1 MRGLVDA
8 AEMYQKVVLYTVV
21 FLQVTLVPIVG
32 FSLTYLLDVDQE
44 NFTVAVRTELV
55 YWIVVAGLIYGM
67 VSLVLA
73 MFFGGFRPLRVV
85 ERGGWIPV
93 LGLSRR
99 KGDPELIDRTRMA
112 LQSSPY
118 GKMVGLVN
126 RKVTVDGFD
135 LISVHGGLQ
144 LLAVPMQVILIATP
158 LLIMEGI
165 PDQVVKT
172 DRSFELGM
180 AGYMIALWLAVRIQ
194 PTISSWLVGYAAMF
208 RSVLWKISRFSWVLP
223 ILLFWFL
230 ARTFLAA
237 SLNWL
242 DVDIEQW
249 NEVQL
254 EAVVLN
260 VIFPDAVVPNTAVID
275 FLVAISVLPMATF
288 TTLSVLGGSND
299 MPVWMK
305 GNDSSLENLQMDLLE
320 EPADNSEEDDLGMVS
335 ENEILEEKDEDGAS
349 EEGSRMIDMPYLFDD

>member
-1 MRGLVDA
+1 
-8 AEMYQKVVLYTVV
+8 MYQKVVLYTVV

-32 FSLTYLLDVDQE
+32 FSLTYLLDVDRE

-55 YWIVVAGLIYGM
+55 YWIIVAGLIYGI

-112 LQSSPY
+112 LQASPY

-126 RKVTVDGFD
+126 RKVNMDGFD

-165 PDQVVKT
+165 PDQVVKS

-194 PTISSWLVGYAAMF
+194 PTISAWLVGYAAMF

-223 ILLFWFL
+223 ILLFLCL

-242 DVDIEQW
+242 DVDIAQW

-260 VIFPDAVVPNTAVID
+260 VIFPDAAVPDTAVID

-299 MPVWMK
+299 MPIWMR
-305 GNDSSLENLQMDLLE
+305 GNDGSLENLQMDLIE
-320 EPADNSEEDDLGMVS
+320 GPDDNFEVDNAGTVS
-335 ENEILEEKDEDGAS
+335 ENDIPREEGEIRDS
-349 EEGSRMIDMPYLFDD
+349 EEGSRMIDLPYFDD

>member
-1 MRGLVDA
+1 VKV

-21 FLQVTLVPIVG
+21 VLQITLVPIVG

-44 NFTVAVRTELV
+44 NFTIAVRTELV
-55 YWIVVAGLIYGM
+55 YWIVVAGLIYGLI
-67 VSLVLA
+67 SLVLA

-85 ERGGWIPV
+85 EKGGWFPV

-112 LQSSPY
+112 LQASPY

-165 PDQVVKT
+165 PDHVVKS

-180 AGYMIALWLAVRIQ
+180 AGYMIALWMAVRIQ
-194 PTISSWLVGYAAMF
+194 PTISAWLVGYAAMF
-208 RSVLWKISRFSWVLP
+208 RSALWEISRFSWVLP

-242 DVDIEQW
+242 DVDIAQW

-260 VIFPDAVVPNTAVID
+260 VIFPDAAVPDTAVID
-275 FLVAISVLPMATF
+275 FLIAISVLPMATF
-288 TTLSVLGGSND
+288 TTLSVLGGSNN
-299 MPVWMK
+299 MPTWMK
-305 GNDSSLENLQMDLLE
+305 GNDSSLENLQMDLIEAPGDSKEEAGVDMSEDLE
-320 EPADNSEEDDLGMVS
+320 IQDEGEGDD
-335 ENEILEEKDEDGAS
+335 S
-349 EEGSRMIDMPYLFDD
+349 EEGSRMFDLPYLFDD

>member
-32 FSLTYLLDVDQE
+32 FSLTYLLDVDRE

-55 YWIVVAGLIYGM
+55 YWIIVAGLIYGI

-99 KGDPELIDRTRMA
+99 KGAPELIDRTRMA
-112 LQSSPY
+112 LQASPY

-126 RKVTVDGFD
+126 RKVNMDGFD

-165 PDQVVKT
+165 PDQVVKS

-194 PTISSWLVGYAAMF
+194 PTISAWLVGYAAMF

-242 DVDIEQW
+242 DVDIAQW

-260 VIFPDAVVPNTAVID
+260 VIFPDAAVPDTAVID

-299 MPVWMK
+299 MPIWMR
-305 GNDSSLENLQMDLLE
+305 GNDGSLENLQMDLIE
-320 EPADNSEEDDLGMVS
+320 GPDDNFEVDNAGTVS
-335 ENEILEEKDEDGAS
+335 ENDIPREEGEIRDS
-349 EEGSRMIDMPYLFDD
+349 EEGSRMIDLPYFDD

>member
-32 FSLTYLLDVDQE
+32 FSLTYLLDVDRE

-55 YWIVVAGLIYGM
+55 YWIIVAGLIYGI

-112 LQSSPY
+112 LQASPY

-126 RKVTVDGFD
+126 RKVNMDGFD

-165 PDQVVKT
+165 PDQVVKS

-194 PTISSWLVGYAAMF
+194 PTISAWLVGYAAMF
-208 RSVLWKISRFSWVLP
+208 RSVLWKISRFSWDIP

-242 DVDIEQW
+242 DVDIAQW

-260 VIFPDAVVPNTAVID
+260 VIFPDAAVPDTAVID

-299 MPVWMK
+299 MPIWMR
-305 GNDSSLENLQMDLLE
+305 GNDGSLENLQMDLIE
-320 EPADNSEEDDLGMVS
+320 GPDDNFEVDNAGTVS
-335 ENEILEEKDEDGAS
+335 ENDIPREEGEIRDS
-349 EEGSRMIDMPYLFDD
+349 EEGSRMIDLPYFDD

>member
-1 MRGLVDA
+1 
-8 AEMYQKVVLYTVV
+8 MYQKVVLYTVV

-32 FSLTYLLDVDQE
+32 FSLTYLLDVDRE

-55 YWIVVAGLIYGM
+55 YWIIVAGLIYGI

-112 LQSSPY
+112 LQASPY

-126 RKVTVDGFD
+126 RKVNMDGFD

-165 PDQVVKT
+165 PDQVVKS

-194 PTISSWLVGYAAMF
+194 PTISAWLVGYAAMF

-242 DVDIEQW
+242 DVDIAQW

-260 VIFPDAVVPNTAVID
+260 VIFPDAAVPDTAVID

-288 TTLSVLGGSND
+288 TTLSVLGGSTD
-299 MPVWMK
+299 LPIWMR
-305 GNDSSLENLQMDLLE
+305 GNDGSLENLQMDLIE
-320 EPADNSEEDDLGMVS
+320 GPDDNFEVDNAGTVS
-335 ENEILEEKDEDGAS
+335 ENDIPREEGEIRDS
-349 EEGSRMIDMPYLFDD
+349 EEGSRMIDLPYFDD

>member
-32 FSLTYLLDVDQE
+32 FSLTYLLDVDRE

-55 YWIVVAGLIYGM
+55 YWIIVAGLIYGI

-112 LQSSPY
+112 LQASPY

-126 RKVTVDGFD
+126 RKVNMDGFD

-165 PDQVVKT
+165 PDQVVKS

-194 PTISSWLVGYAAMF
+194 PTISAWLVGYAAMF

-242 DVDIEQW
+242 DVDIAQW

-260 VIFPDAVVPNTAVID
+260 VIFPDAAVPDTAVID

-288 TTLSVLGGSND
+288 TTLSVLGGAND
-299 MPVWMK
+299 MPIWMR
-305 GNDSSLENLQMDLLE
+305 GNDGSLENLQMDLIE
-320 EPADNSEEDDLGMVS
+320 GPDDNFEVDNAGTVS
-335 ENEILEEKDEDGAS
+335 ENDIPREEGEIRDS
-349 EEGSRMIDMPYLFDD
+349 EEGSRMIDLPYFDD

>member
-1 MRGLVDA
+1 MKAGGL
-8 AEMYQKVVLYTVV
+8 YQRVVLYTVV
-21 FLQVTLVPIVG
+21 VLQVTLVPIVG
-32 FSLTYLLDVDQE
+32 FSLTYLLDVDRE

-55 YWIVVAGLIYGM
+55 YWIIVAGLIYGL
-67 VSLVLA
+67 VSLILA

-85 ERGGWIPV
+85 NRGGWAPV

-99 KGDPELIDRTRMA
+99 KGDPELIDRARMT
-112 LQSSPY
+112 LQGSPY

-126 RKVTVDGFD
+126 RKVSVDGFD

-158 LLIMEGI
+158 LIIMEGI
-165 PDQVVKT
+165 PEHVVKP
-172 DRSFELGM
+172 DRAFELGM
-180 AGYMIALWLAVRIQ
+180 AGYMIALWIAVRIQ
-194 PTISSWLVGYAAMF
+194 PAISSWLVGYAAMF

-223 ILLFWFL
+223 ILLFWFI

-242 DVDIEQW
+242 DVDIAQW

-260 VIFPDAVVPNTAVID
+260 VIFPNAVVPDTAVID

-299 MPVWMK
+299 MPIWME
-305 GNDSSLENLQMDLLE
+305 GQDSSLENLQMDLIE
-320 EPADNSEEDDLGMVS
+320 APDTDVETDGSNEDSPEQNLTRS
-335 ENEILEEKDEDGAS
+335 DEGVDES
-349 EEGSRMIDMPYLFDD
+349 EEGSRMIDLPYLFDD

>member
-1 MRGLVDA
+1 MKAVDL
-8 AEMYQKVVLYTVV
+8 YQRVVLYTVV
-21 FLQVTLVPIVG
+21 VLQITLVPIVS
-32 FSLTYLLDVDQE
+32 FSLTYLLEVDRE

-55 YWIVVAGLIYGM
+55 YWILVAGLIYG
-67 VSLVLA
+67 VISLVLA
-73 MFFGGFRPLRVV
+73 MFFGGYRPQGIVN
-85 ERGGWIPV
+85 RGGWGPV

-99 KGDPELIDRTRMA
+99 TSDPELIDRARMT

-118 GKMVGLVN
+118 GKMAGLVN
-126 RKVTVDGFD
+126 RKVGVDGFD

-158 LLIMEGI
+158 LLIMEGV
-165 PDQVVKT
+165 PERVVKP
-172 DRSFELGM
+172 DRAFELGM
-180 AGYMIALWLAVRIQ
+180 AGYMIALWAAVRIQ
-194 PTISSWLVGYAAMF
+194 PAISSWLVGYAAMF

-223 ILLFWFL
+223 ILLFWFI

-260 VIFPDAVVPNTAVID
+260 VIFPDATVPDTAVID
-275 FLVAISVLPMATF
+275 FLIAISVLPMATF

-299 MPVWMK
+299 MPSWMR
-305 GNDSSLENLQMDLLE
+305 GQDSSLENLQMGLIEAPESD
-320 EPADNSEEDDLGMVS
+320 SEEES
-335 ENEILEEKDEDGAS
+335 FENEEGASSEDEEGSES
-349 EEGSRMIDMPYLFDD
+349 EEGSRMIDLPYLFDD

>member
-1 MRGLVDA
+1 
-8 AEMYQKVVLYTVV
+8 MYQKAVLYTVV
-21 FLQVTLVPIVG
+21 VLQVTLVPIVG
-32 FSLTYLLDVDQE
+32 FSLTYLLDVDRE
-44 NFTVAVRTELV
+44 NFTVTVRTELV
-55 YWIVVAGLIYGM
+55 YWIVVAGLIYGL

-73 MFFGGFRPLRVV
+73 MFFGGFKPLRVV
-85 ERGGWIPV
+85 ERGGWGPV

-112 LQSSPY
+112 LQGSPY
-118 GKMVGLVN
+118 GRMVGLVN
-126 RKVTVDGFD
+126 RKVAVDGFD

-144 LLAVPMQVILIATP
+144 LLAVPMQVLLIATP

-165 PDQVVKT
+165 PDNVVKS

-180 AGYMIALWLAVRIQ
+180 AGYMIALWMAVRIQ
-194 PTISSWLVGYAAMF
+194 PTISAWLVGYAAMF
-208 RSVLWKISRFSWVLP
+208 RSVLWRISRFSWVLP

-260 VIFPDAVVPNTAVID
+260 VIFPNATVPDTAVID

-299 MPVWMK
+299 MPIWMK
-305 GNDSSLENLQMDLLE
+305 GHDSSLENLQMDLIEAPGADE
-320 EPADNSEEDDLGMVS
+320 EENFEGMSEERLVG
-335 ENEILEEKDEDGAS
+335 ENNEEDSD
-349 EEGSRMIDMPYLFDD
+349 EGSRMIDLPYLFDD

>member
-1 MRGLVDA
+1 M
-8 AEMYQKVVLYTVV
+8 
-21 FLQVTLVPIVG
+21 
-32 FSLTYLLDVDQE
+32 
-44 NFTVAVRTELV
+44 
-55 YWIVVAGLIYGM
+55 
-67 VSLVLA
+67 
-73 MFFGGFRPLRVV
+73 
-85 ERGGWIPV
+85 

-112 LQSSPY
+112 LQASPY

-126 RKVTVDGFD
+126 RKVNMDGFD

-165 PDQVVKT
+165 PDQVVKS

-194 PTISSWLVGYAAMF
+194 PTISTWLVGYAAMF

-242 DVDIEQW
+242 DVDIAQW

-260 VIFPDAVVPNTAVID
+260 VIFPDAAVPDTAVID

-299 MPVWMK
+299 MPIWMR
-305 GNDSSLENLQMDLLE
+305 GNDGSLENLQMDLIE
-320 EPADNSEEDDLGMVS
+320 GPDDNFEVDNAGTVS
-335 ENEILEEKDEDGAS
+335 ENDIPREEGEIGDS
-349 EEGSRMIDMPYLFDD
+349 EEGSRMIDLPYFDD